1 MGGVSPNFISYFLV
15 NEMAKQAQRKKKAR
29 QFMEK
34 SKTKNEAPEEKVIYL
49 NYAKNERNKIIKK
62 HLSNYDNLPCDVEPC
77 DENNYSDLQKSK

>member
-1 MGGVSPNFISYFLV
+1 MGCVSPNFISYFLV
-15 NEMAKQAQRKKKAR
+15 NEMAEQAQRKKKTR

-34 SKTKNEAPEEKVIYL
+34 SKTKNETQEKVIYL

>member
-15 NEMAKQAQRKKKAR
+15 NEMAEQAQRKKKTR

-34 SKTKNEAPEEKVIYL
+34 SKTKHETQEKVIYL
-49 NYAKNERNKIIKK
+49 IN
-62 HLSNYDNLPCDVEPC
+62 NYDYIPCDVEPC